1 MDNYGLDD
9 CLEILRPAASRAL
22 SLQLEGLEDKRLTFA
37 RRLINAKNV
46 LNLWLRTET
55 LNHQRTRLTVPL
67 NEPEEPSGQTAPS
80 SSVVFKLHQQEK

>member
-46 LNLWLRTET
+46 LALWLKTESLHNHRSRLQEPVKT
-55 LNHQRTRLTVPL
+55 LQK
-67 NEPEEPSGQTAPS
+67 PSEQAAAP
-80 SSVVFKLHQQEK
+80 VVFQLHQHQEK